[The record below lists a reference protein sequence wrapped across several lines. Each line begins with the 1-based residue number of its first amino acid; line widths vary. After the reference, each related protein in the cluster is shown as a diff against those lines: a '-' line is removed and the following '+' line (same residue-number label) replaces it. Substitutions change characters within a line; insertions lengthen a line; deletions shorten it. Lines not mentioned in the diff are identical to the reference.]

1 MGVSSIGGIGGYQ
14 QQPYVTPLSSGPAA
28 AQRSTSPVESAQEDQ
43 TERTRRQQEAQTVQ
57 SGSSS
62 GGNTTPTRGQTL
74 NITV

>member
-57 SGSSS
+57 SGSS
-62 GGNTTPTRGQTL
+62 GGNTTPTRGQNL
-74 NITV
+74 NISV

>member
-28 AQRSTSPVESAQEDQ
+28 AQRSTSQVESAQEDQ
-43 TERTRRQQEAQTVQ
+43 DERTRRQQEAQNVQ
-57 SGSSS
+57 SGSS
-62 GGNTTPTRGQTL
+62 GGNTTPTRGQNL

>member
-28 AQRSTSPVESAQEDQ
+28 AQRSTSHVESAQEDQ
-43 TERTRRQQEAQTVQ
+43 DERTRRQQEAQNVQ
-57 SGSSS
+57 AGS
-62 GGNTTPTRGQTL
+62 GGNTTPTRGQNL

>member
-28 AQRSTSPVESAQEDQ
+28 AQRSTSPVESEQEDQ
-43 TERTRRQQEAQTVQ
+43 SERTRRQQEAQNTQ
-57 SGSSS
+57 SGSS